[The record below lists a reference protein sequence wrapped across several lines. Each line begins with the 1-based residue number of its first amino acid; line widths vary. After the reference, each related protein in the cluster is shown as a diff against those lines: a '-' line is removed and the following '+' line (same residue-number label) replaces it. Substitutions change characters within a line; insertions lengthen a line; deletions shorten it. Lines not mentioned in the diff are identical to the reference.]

1 MVDQSLTPVIGKL
14 EKLFS
19 MLNQQ
24 FFNDDLQTPVITVSP
39 DTTKGAYGWC
49 TSWRAWTDKAPEAL
63 ADMTAEEVK
72 ATESDGYY
80 EINICAEHIA
90 RSFTDIVETLLH
102 EMTHLYNLQIGVQDT
117 SRGGF
122 YHNKHFA
129 DAAESHGLTVEK
141 TAKYG
146 YSKTALNAEAQAF
159 VNGLGDTRFELYRR
173 PTIKARGS
181 KKNQGSRK
189 YVCPCCGTIIRTTRE
204 VNVICGDCN
213 TPFEQAE

>member
-14 EKLFS
+14 EKIFS

-63 ADMTAEEVK
+63 ADMTAEEVQ

>member
-24 FFNDDLQTPVITVSP
+24 FFNDDLQTPIITVSP

-72 ATESDGYY
+72 AAESDGYY

-146 YSKTALNAEAQAF
+146 YSKTSLNAEAQAF
-159 VNGLGDTRFELYRR
+159 VQGLGDTRFELYRR

-189 YVCPCCGTIIRTTRE
+189 YVCPCCGTIIRATRE

>member
-19 MLNQQ
+19 TLNER
-24 FFNDDLQTPVITVSP
+24 FFDGELQTPVITVSP

-49 TSWRAWTDKAPEAL
+49 TSWRAWTDKAPGT
-63 ADMTAEEVK
+63 ADSVSAG
-72 ATESDGYY
+72 ESDGYY

-90 RSFTDIVETLLH
+90 RSFSDIIETLLH
-102 EMTHLYNLQIGVQDT
+102 EMCHLYNLQIGVQDT

-129 DAAESHGLTVEK
+129 DAAEKHGLTVEK

-146 YSKTALNAEAQAF
+146 YSMTKLNAEAQAF
-159 VNGLGDTRFELYRR
+159 VDGIADTRFELYRK
-173 PTIKARGS
+173 PTTKTKGV
-181 KKNQGSRK
+181 KKGQSSRK
-189 YVCPCCGTIIRTTRE
+189 YVCPCCGAIIRATRE

-213 TPFEQAE
+213 TPFEQVE

>member
-24 FFNDDLQTPVITVSP
+24 FFNDDLQTPIITVSP

-72 ATESDGYY
+72 AAESDGYY

-146 YSKTALNAEAQAF
+146 YSKTSLNAEAQAF
-159 VNGLGDTRFELYRR
+159 VQGLGDTRFELYRR
-173 PTIKARGS
+173 PTIKARGN

-189 YVCPCCGTIIRTTRE
+189 YVCPCCGTIIRATRE

>member
-24 FFNDDLQTPVITVSP
+24 FFNGDLQTPVITVSP

-49 TSWRAWTDKAPEAL
+49 TSWRAWTDKAQKAL

-72 ATESDGYY
+72 AAESDGYY

-129 DAAESHGLTVEK
+129 DAAESHGLIVEK

-159 VNGLGDTRFELYRR
+159 VQSLGDTRFELYRR
-173 PTIKARGS
+173 PTIKAQG
-181 KKNQGSRK
+181 KKNNQGSRK
-189 YVCPCCGTIIRTTRE
+189 YVCPCCGTIIRATRE
-204 VNVICGDCN
+204 VNVICGDCD